1 MGSVNKVYLVGN
13 VGNIDS
19 KEVGDSLVCQLSVA
33 TSENWTD
40 KSGQKQE
47 RTEWSK
53 VVVWGKQAHTCV
65 EYLEKGSL
73 VAVEGSLQTRE
84 YEKDGV
90 TRKVTE
96 IKGHRVTFLGG
107 RKSKELGSERGGR
120 GDLAEDDYQ
129 GRAKRFVSKSSPH
142 AYDY

>member
-33 TSENWTD
+33 TNEAWTD

-53 VVVWGKQAHTCV
+53 VVVWGEQARTCV
-65 EYLEKGSL
+65 EYLDKGAL

-90 TRKVTE
+90 THKVTE
-96 IKGHRVTFLGG
+96 IKGHRVTVLGG
-107 RKSKELGSERGGR
+107 RKSKELSGERAGR
-120 GDLAEDDYQ
+120 GDLFDEDYE
-129 GRAKRFVSKSSPH
+129 GRAKRAVSKSSPH